1 VRVPVLDDRRLQEG
15 FEREDRRPTGAASE
29 RPDGE
34 SVSLSDHHG
43 QAGSPAMIE
52 PGAAA
57 PDLTLDNQDGE
68 SVSLSD
74 HHGRWVVLNFY
85 PKADTPGRNPHAARL
100 TFG

>member
-1 VRVPVLDDRRLQEG
+1 
-15 FEREDRRPTGAASE
+15 
-29 RPDGE
+29 
-34 SVSLSDHHG
+34 
-43 QAGSPAMIE
+43 MIE